1 MLTAVC
7 ATSTVMVGNASFNS
21 VGRIGAVRSAVRAD
35 WPLLSVSS
43 RAAASAGRDA
53 IAAGGASKSILGG
66 GVAVAFLGAI
76 MISVLPPAM
85 PMASI
90 SLHYDHKMLI

>member
-1 MLTAVC
+1 
-7 ATSTVMVGNASFNS
+7 MVGSASFNS
-21 VGRIGAVRSAVRAD
+21 VGRTGAVRSAVRAD

-53 IAAGGASKSILGG
+53 IAAGGASNSISVRA
-66 GVAVAFLGAI
+66 VAVAFWAAI

-90 SLHYDHKMLI
+90 SLHYDHTLLLWS